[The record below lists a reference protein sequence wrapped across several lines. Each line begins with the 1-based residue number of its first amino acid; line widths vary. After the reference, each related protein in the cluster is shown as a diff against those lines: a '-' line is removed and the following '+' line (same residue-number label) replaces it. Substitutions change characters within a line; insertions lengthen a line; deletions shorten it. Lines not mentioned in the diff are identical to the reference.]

1 MPDYRIEITSDEGAK
16 LPPIL
21 FNDADTLDF
30 EALRQAAELLGR
42 ASNVRHAHLMTG
54 GEPADTPRV
63 LFCRSDEEPSLPVG
77 DALGIW
83 TDDVPDG
90 NAPAW
95 TTSALYRGGNRRGD
109 WSPVQRL
116 S

>member
-1 MPDYRIEITSDEGAK
+1 MTDYRIEMTSVDGAK

-21 FNDADTLDF
+21 FNDAGNLDF
-30 EALRQAAELLGR
+30 DALRAAAEMLGQ
-42 ASNVRHAHLMTG
+42 ASNVRHAHLMMG
-54 GEPADTPRV
+54 GNPEDSPRV

-109 WSPVQRL
+109 WSPAQRL